1 MIILDKI
8 SKGCSMITSR
18 AGSPIDD
25 VVFLIGLA
33 LVVGGT
39 YFLFSRT
46 EKKRMKTYI
55 VIFSIIAGILL
66 MWSGHNMIVLRYI
79 GRWIS

>member
-33 LVVGGT
+33 LVVGST
-39 YFLFSRT
+39 YFFFKNR
-46 EKKRMKTYI
+46 EKKNENVHRDFLHHCWDSTY
-55 VIFSIIAGILL
+55 VG
-66 MWSGHNMIVLRYI
+66 WS
-79 GRWIS
+79 